1 MKRLSLLLC
10 IASMPLIA
18 IFINSCGS
26 TAKENT
32 NILSQIVIAPGT
44 LDITVL
50 ENGSIEADDPAKII
64 VEEGGKVLY
73 VIDNGSQ
80 VTKGQKILT
89 IDSADAEDRHEADKL
104 ELTQAN
110 TELDCA
116 QQAKNLFLL
125 EANSRLATAIQTY
138 ANANLALVQY
148 VEGTA
153 PLRRQSLEL
162 SIERAKVALEDA
174 SDKAKRM
181 PAMKERGFVT
191 ALEVRQALLAER
203 EKQQDLERTKAELH
217 VFDSFENPQKL
228 VELQGAKEKANLSRL
243 QEEQAIASDRARK
256 EGEEASKEMRV
267 KTVAKKVEKGRTKL
281 AGMMVYAPNDGTILH
296 GDGHRWGD
304 NSGLKVGD
312 DVWAKRVV
320 MRIPDPKRMI
330 ANAGVGEGNVNKIR
344 PGMKATMK
352 ILALGGKSFT
362 GTVRKV
368 ATTPE
373 DDWRRD
379 TKEYPTEITFDL
391 PIDPAWGLRPGIQ
404 AEIEILIEHLE
415 NVLTIPIDAVE
426 VEKEQRFCYVNSPTG
441 PVKRNITLGAAG
453 RSKVVVKDG
462 LKAGETVLVLSPEG
476 TRK

>member
-1 MKRLSLLLC
+1 MKRMCLILGVASL
-10 IASMPLIA
+10 PLIVVFLGA
-18 IFINSCGS
+18 CGS
-26 TAKENT
+26 AAKENA
-32 NILSQIVIAPGT
+32 NILAQVVVALGPFN
-44 LDITVL
+44 ITVL
-50 ENGSIEADDPAKII
+50 ENGTIEADDPAKIT

-80 VTKGQKILT
+80 VTKGQKILA

-116 QQAKNLFLL
+116 QQAKKLFLL
-125 EANSRLATAIQTY
+125 EANSRLTTAMQTY
-138 ANANLALVQY
+138 ANAHLAFVQY

-217 VFDSFENPQKL
+217 VFDSFEHPQKL
-228 VELQGAKEKANLSRL
+228 VELNGAKEKANLARL
-243 QEEQAIASDRARK
+243 QEEQSITSDRARRD
-256 EGEEASKEMRV
+256 GDVAAKEMRV
-267 KTVAKKVEKGRTKL
+267 KTVGKKVEKGHIKL

-296 GDGHRWGD
+296 GDGRRWGD
-304 NSGLKVGD
+304 NSSLKVGD

-320 MRIPDPKRMI
+320 MRIPDPTRMI

-344 PGMKATMK
+344 PGMKATIK
-352 ILALGGKSFT
+352 ILALGGKVFQ

-391 PIDPAWGLRPGIQ
+391 PIDPTWGLRPGIQ

-415 NVLTIPIDAVE
+415 NVLTIPVDAVE
-426 VEKEQRFCYVNSPTG
+426 VEKEERFCYVASSTG
-441 PVKRNITLGAAG
+441 PIKRNIVLGAVG
-453 RSKVVVKDG
+453 RSKVVVKEG
-462 LKAGETVLVLSPEG
+462 LKAGETVVIMSSEG